1 MFFTGVVYL
10 AEDETLQD
18 TERMRLLFFTSPT
31 CFACPDVKRVIENI
45 AGTSMKGMLH
55 VSTIDITEEQEIAAK
70 YGILSVPVVMMN
82 EERIAEGMI
91 TEDVI
96 REKLWSQILPN
107 IISQEKDTRRKE
119 SMMILTKNTISSII
133 SQEIVRKNLGDYVH
147 ISVYQQVM
155 FSLLQLDPLI
165 PQLLYQSGREL
176 GIFGAAPYYLTV
188 LNPRVGAVKPEER
201 FQETLIALAQL
212 YSHNTTVPLYHATQC
227 DVAKME
233 GYTATLRIYELAN
246 SAGAINIGETLCH
259 FTAGEIAGTVEAMI
273 GSATSVVETK
283 CKGLGDDYCEF
294 DIEVHIGKEIGQ
306 APYKILDVSQAKRVQ
321 FLGEFPAEEHRR
333 QLFYEFIH
341 ETTQHGYNSLLMKE
355 SLRPNDLDYV
365 HISSLQQQIMS
376 LKFKD
381 KFCGALLYSAG
392 RELGVIGPGKSVIYD
407 LLASENAELPIASL
421 NQATEIMKKYLTH
434 PTNYLSRQHSF
445 VDVFNGEDDDE
456 MYIRIHECAYASGA
470 NLSETNL
477 NEVLCDFQAGY
488 IAGRLALILKD
499 PPIVTETKCHGT
511 GHNFCE
517 FRIEKVYTFD
527 ESEY

>member
-1 MFFTGVVYL
+1 M

-133 SQEIVRKNLGDYVH
+133 SQEIVRQNLGDYVH
-147 ISVYQQVM
+147 ISVYQAVM
-155 FSLLQLDPLI
+155 MSLLQLDPLI

-201 FQETLIALAQL
+201 FQEALIALAQL
-212 YSHNTTVPLYHATQC
+212 YSHNNTVPLYHATQC
-227 DVAKME
+227 DVAKVD
-233 GYTATLRIYELAN
+233 GYTSTLRIYELAN

-259 FTAGEIAGTVEAMI
+259 FTAGEIAGTIEAMI
-273 GSATSVVETK
+273 GSATSVIETK
-283 CKGLGDDYCEF
+283 CKGLGDEFCEF
-294 DIEVHIGKEIGQ
+294 DIEVHIGKEIGK
-306 APYKILDVSQAKRVQ
+306 APYKILDVSQAKQVQ

-341 ETTQHGYNSLLMKE
+341 ETTQHGYNSMLMKE

-376 LKFKD
+376 LKFRD
-381 KFCGALLYSAG
+381 PFCGALLYSAG
-392 RELGVIGPGKSVIYD
+392 RELGVIGPGKRLIYD
-407 LLASENAELPIASL
+407 LLASEDAELPIASL
-421 NQATEIMKKYLTH
+421 RQATEIMKKYLTH

-445 VDVFNGEDDDE
+445 VDVFDGEDEDE
-456 MYIRIHECAYASGA
+456 MFIRIHECAYASGA

-517 FRIEKVYTFD
+517 FRIEKGYTFD

>member
-1 MFFTGVVYL
+1 M

-55 VSTIDITEEQEIAAK
+55 VSTIDISEEQEIAAK

-82 EERIAEGMI
+82 EERIAEGLI

-147 ISVYQQVM
+147 ISVYQAVM
-155 FSLLQLDPLI
+155 MSLLQLDPLI

-201 FQETLIALAQL
+201 FQEVLLALAQL

-259 FTAGEIAGTVEAMI
+259 FTAGEIAGTIEAMI

-294 DIEVHIGKEIGQ
+294 DIEVHIGKEIGK
-306 APYKILDVSQAKRVQ
+306 APYKILDISQAKQVQ

-341 ETTQHGYNSLLMKE
+341 ETTQHGYNSMLMKE
-355 SLRPNDLDYV
+355 ALRPNDLDYV

-376 LKFKD
+376 LKFRD

-392 RELGVIGPGKSVIYD
+392 RELGVIGPGKSHIYD
-407 LLASENAELPIASL
+407 LLASEDAELPIESL
-421 NQATEIMKKYLTH
+421 KQATEIMKKYLTH

-445 VDVFNGEDDDE
+445 VDVFEGEDEDE
-456 MYIRIHECAYASGA
+456 MFIRIHECAYASGA

-488 IAGRLALILKD
+488 IAGRLALILND

-517 FRIEKVYTFD
+517 FKIEKGYTFD
-527 ESEY
+527 ESDH